1 MPVLFVINNGFVK
14 SPPAALRGILRR
26 CSVPIV
32 RLTPAGFA
40 RLAAGR
46 PFDFVELKEGIHSD
60 AVCRPIKRPPWR
72 LAGAFYCAVPLMTF

>member
-1 MPVLFVINNGFVK
+1 LGRYPFQD
-14 SPPAALRGILRR
+14 SSR
-26 CSVPIV
+26 
-32 RLTPAGFA
+32 FA

-72 LAGAFYCAVPLMTF
+72 LAGTFYEAVSLMTFYEFITCDRSVKSSE